1 MAKTNNYA
9 MSCGCTGTCTCGAQ
23 GIIIQVRPG
32 QGGARGPQGVQG
44 TQGAQG
50 LTGAGTQGVQ
60 GPIGPGGGAQGTAGA
75 QGAAGTQG
83 VQGTDGTGAQG
94 TQGVQGVDG
103 GGVTLQQLSEAIQ
116 GSALSTTDDL
126 SEGVT
131 NLYFTTSRVSY
142 IHTQGVASAA
152 WTINHNLHFY
162 PNVTVQDSAG
172 NIVEGEIAYTNSDS
186 LIVTFSTAFSGEAYL
201 S

>member
-60 GPIGPGGGAQGTAGA
+60 GPIGPGGGAQGT
-75 QGAAGTQG
+75 
-83 VQGTDGTGAQG
+83 DGTGAQG

-131 NLYFTTSRVSY
+131 NLYFTAARVSY
-142 IHTQGVASAA
+142 IHTQGSASSA
-152 WTINHNLHFY
+152 WNITHNLHFY
-162 PNVTVQDSAG
+162 PNITVQDSAG

-186 LIVTFSTAFSGEAYL
+186 LVVTFSTAFSGEASL

>member
-32 QGGARGPQGVQG
+32 QGGARGSQGVQG
-44 TQGAQG
+44 VQGAQG
-50 LTGAGTQGVQ
+50 LTGFGTQGVQ
-60 GPIGPGGGAQGTAGA
+60 GPIGPGGGAQGTTGA
-75 QGAAGTQG
+75 QGASGTQG
-83 VQGTDGTGAQG
+83 TQGAVGEGAQG
-94 TQGVQGVDG
+94 VQGVQGVDG

-116 GSALSTTDDL
+116 GSALNTTDDL

-131 NLYFTTSRVSY
+131 NVYFTTARVSY
-142 IHTQGVASAA
+142 THTQGVASAT
-152 WTINHNLHFY
+152 WTINHNLHFH

-172 NIVEGEIAYTNSDS
+172 NIVEGEIAYNTLDS
-186 LIVTFSTAFSGEAYL
+186 LVVTFSTAFSGEAYL